1 MLRLK
6 LSLVSTT
13 SPVTTSASMPGP
25 VPSATS
31 ARAGGRLGLS
41 TMAISTRRSLLH
53 LHPDV
58 RGRCPSTEVEGLVCA
73 AIMVCEEPALCGIQA
88 GGVQP
93 ARARGKGAVEE
104 SLDTAEEVEC
114 EAWIGLRLRD
124 GTAGERLNAIHHSL
138 HPGE

>member
-1 MLRLK
+1 MLCLK

-41 TMAISTRRSLLH
+41 TVATSTRRSLLH
-53 LHPDV
+53 EHPDV

-73 AIMVCEEPALCGIQA
+73 AIVVCEEA
-88 GGVQP
+88 
-93 ARARGKGAVEE
+93 ARGA
-104 SLDTAEEVEC
+104 L
-114 EAWIGLRLRD
+114 WHGLVPRSGSVRD
-124 GTAGERLNAIHHSL
+124 PSGWCPASASER
-138 HPGE
+138 